1 MARATPSG
9 ATNRLTSILEPE
21 NFTMK
26 TRILTACCLALV
38 AITATRADE
47 PKDVTKDAKKP
58 RIEVCFVLDTTG
70 SMSGLIEGAKEKIW
84 SIANEMIA
92 AKPTPELK
100 LALIGYRDR
109 GDEYVTRLTDL
120 TADID
125 AIHGKL
131 MEFTAN
137 GGGDGP
143 ESVNQALHEAVT
155 KVSWSDDRDVL
166 KIVFL
171 VGDAPPHMDYE
182 QDVRYPEVCQAAMKR
197 DLVINAVQCGQE
209 GETTK
214 VWKEIAKLAEGKY
227 IPLVQTGGMV
237 RIAAPQDEQIAALNR
252 EIGGTLIGFGDA
264 RARSSVVA
272 KQAAAEAAAPAATA
286 DRLSYNA
293 ATRRTVQGGGELIDQ
308 LDRGEV
314 KLDDVQEEAL
324 PEEFRGLDE
333 KQLAAAVEAK
343 RAKRKEIQA
352 RLEKLLEERNA
363 FIVAEKKR
371 LAESGKGDS
380 FDEEVSGTVREQA
393 ARKGIEYAK

>member
-1 MARATPSG
+1 MTP
-9 ATNRLTSILEPE
+9 
-21 NFTMK
+21 
-26 TRILTACCLALV
+26 RILTACLLPVLAI
-38 AITATRADE
+38 AAARGDE
-47 PKDVTKDAKKP
+47 PKEPAKKP

-109 GDEYVTRLTDL
+109 GDEYVTKLTDL

-125 AIHGKL
+125 TIHAKL

-155 KVSWSDDRDVL
+155 KVAWSDDRDVL

-197 DLVINAVQCGQE
+197 DLVINSVQCGQE

-214 VWKEIAKLAEGKY
+214 VWQEIAKLAEGKY
-227 IPLVQTGGMV
+227 IALVQTGGMV
-237 RIAAPQDEQIAALNR
+237 RIAAPQDEEIAALNR
-252 EIGGTLIGFGDA
+252 EIGGTLIGYGAADA
-264 RARSSVVA
+264 RRGVAA
-272 KQAAAEAAAPAATA
+272 KQAAAEAAAPAAAA

-293 ATRRTVQGGGELIDQ
+293 ATGRAVQGGGELIDS
-308 LDRGEV
+308 LERGEV
-314 KLDDVQEEAL
+314 TLEDLDSDKL
-324 PEEFRGLDE
+324 PEEMRDLDE

-343 RAKRKEIQA
+343 RVQRKEIQA
-352 RLEKLLEERNA
+352 KLDKLLAERNA
-363 FIVAEKKR
+363 FIVAERKR
-371 LAESGKGDS
+371 LAEAGKGDS

>member
-1 MARATPSG
+1 MLSPFQTVPH
-9 ATNRLTSILEPE
+9 LE
-21 NFTMK
+21 NTTMK
-26 TRILTACCLALV
+26 TSFLTTCCLALLV
-38 AITATRADE
+38 TAAARGDE
-47 PKDVTKDAKKP
+47 PKDVAPDAPKP

-70 SMSGLIEGAKEKIW
+70 SMGGLIEGAKEKIW

-109 GDEYVTRLTDL
+109 GDEYVTKLTDL

-125 AIHGKL
+125 AIHARL
-131 MEFTAN
+131 TEFTAN

-155 KVSWSDDRDVL
+155 KVSWTADRDVL

-182 QDVRYPEVCQAAMKR
+182 QDVRYPEVCQAAVKQ
-197 DLVINAVQCGQE
+197 DLVINAVQCGEQA
-209 GETTK
+209 ETATI
-214 VWKEIAKLAEGKY
+214 WREIAKLAEGKY

-237 RIAAPQDEQIAALNR
+237 RIAAPQDDEIAALNR
-252 EIGGTLIGFGDA
+252 EIGGTLIGYGA
-264 RARSSVVA
+264 AESQRAVYA
-272 KQAAAEAAAPAATA
+272 KQAAAEAAAPAAAA

-293 ATRRTVQGGGELIDQ
+293 ATGRAVQGGGELIDS
-308 LDRGEV
+308 LERGEV
-314 KLDDVQEEAL
+314 TLADVEAEDL
-324 PEEFRGLDE
+324 PEELRGLDE

-352 RLEKLLEERNA
+352 RLEKLLEDRNA
-363 FIVAEKKR
+363 FVVAERKR
-371 LAESGKGDS
+371 LTAAGKGDS
-380 FDEEVSGTVREQA
+380 FDEEVSVAVREQA
-393 ARKGIEYAK
+393 ARKGIEYGK

>member
-1 MARATPSG
+1 
-9 ATNRLTSILEPE
+9 
-21 NFTMK
+21 
-26 TRILTACCLALV
+26 
-38 AITATRADE
+38 
-47 PKDVTKDAKKP
+47 
-58 RIEVCFVLDTTG
+58 
-70 SMSGLIEGAKEKIW
+70 MSGLIEGAKEKIW

-109 GDEYVTRLTDL
+109 GDEYVTKLTDL

-125 AIHGKL
+125 AIHGTL
-131 MEFTAN
+131 MEFSAN

-155 KVSWSDDRDVL
+155 KVSWSGDRDVL

-182 QDVRYPEVCQAAMKR
+182 QDVRYPEVCQAAMKK

-209 GETTK
+209 DETAK
-214 VWKEIAKLAEGKY
+214 IWKEIAKLAEGKY

-252 EIGGTLIGFGDA
+252 EIGGTLIGYGDA
-264 RARSSVVA
+264 GARRGVVA

-293 ATRRTVQGGGELIDQ
+293 ATGRAVQGGGELIDQ

-314 KLDDVQEEAL
+314 KLDDVKEEAL

-333 KQLAAAVEAK
+333 KQLAAAVDAK

-352 RLEKLLEERNA
+352 RLEKLLEERNT
-363 FIVAEKKR
+363 FIIAEKKR

-393 ARKGIEYAK
+393 ARKGIEYKK

>member
-1 MARATPSG
+1 MMP
-9 ATNRLTSILEPE
+9 
-21 NFTMK
+21 
-26 TRILTACCLALV
+26 RILTACCLSLL
-38 AITATRADE
+38 AIAAARGDQPKE
-47 PKDVTKDAKKP
+47 PAKKP

-109 GDEYVTRLTDL
+109 GDEYVTKLTDL

-125 AIHGKL
+125 AIHAKL

-155 KVSWSDDRDVL
+155 NIAWSDDRAVL

-209 GETTK
+209 DETAK
-214 VWKEIAKLAEGKY
+214 IWKEIAKLAEGKY

-237 RIAAPQDEQIAALNR
+237 RIAAPQDNEIAALNR
-252 EIGGTLIGFGDA
+252 EISGTLIGYGQTDA
-264 RARSSVVA
+264 RQSVVA

-293 ATRRTVQGGGELIDQ
+293 ATGRAVQGEGELIDS
-308 LDRGEV
+308 LERGQV
-314 KLDDVQEEAL
+314 KLRELKAEEL
-324 PEEFRGLDE
+324 PEELRGLDE
-333 KQLAAAVEAK
+333 QQLAAAVEAK
-343 RAKRKEIQA
+343 RVKRKEIQA
-352 RLEKLLEERNA
+352 KLDTLLAERNT
-363 FIVAEKKR
+363 FIVAERKR

-393 ARKGIEYAK
+393 ARKGIEYAKEGHP

>member
-1 MARATPSG
+1 
-9 ATNRLTSILEPE
+9 
-21 NFTMK
+21 MK
-26 TRILTACCLALV
+26 TRILTTCCLALL
-38 AITATRADE
+38 ATTAARADDPKE
-47 PKDVTKDAKKP
+47 PAKKP

-109 GDEYVTRLTDL
+109 GDEYVTKLTDL

-125 AIHGKL
+125 EIHGKL
-131 MEFTAN
+131 MEFSAN

-237 RIAAPQDEQIAALNR
+237 RIAAPQDEQIATLNR
-252 EIGGTLIGFGDA
+252 EIGGTLIGYGDPGA
-264 RARSSVVA
+264 RRGVAA

-293 ATRRTVQGGGELIDQ
+293 ATGRTVQGGGELIDQ
-308 LDRGEV
+308 LERGEV
-314 KLDDVQEEAL
+314 KLDDIKAADL

-333 KQLAAAVEAK
+333 QELATAVEAR

-352 RLEKLLEERNA
+352 RLEKLLEERNT
-363 FIVAEKKR
+363 FIIAEKKR
-371 LAESGKGDS
+371 IAESGKGDS

-393 ARKGIEYAK
+393 ARKGIEYGK

>member
-1 MARATPSG
+1 MTP
-9 ATNRLTSILEPE
+9 
-21 NFTMK
+21 
-26 TRILTACCLALV
+26 RILTACLLPVLAI
-38 AITATRADE
+38 AAARGDE
-47 PKDVTKDAKKP
+47 PKDPAKKP

-109 GDEYVTRLTDL
+109 GDEYVTKLTDL

-125 AIHGKL
+125 TIHAKL

-155 KVSWSDDRDVL
+155 KVAWSDDRDVL

-197 DLVINAVQCGQE
+197 DLVINSVQCGQE

-214 VWKEIAKLAEGKY
+214 VWQEIAKLAEGKY
-227 IPLVQTGGMV
+227 IALVQTGGMV
-237 RIAAPQDEQIAALNR
+237 RIAAPQDEEIAALNR
-252 EIGGTLIGFGDA
+252 EIGGTLIGYGAADA
-264 RARSSVVA
+264 RRGVAA
-272 KQAAAEAAAPAATA
+272 KQAAAEAAAPAAAA

-293 ATRRTVQGGGELIDQ
+293 ATGRAVQGGGELIDS
-308 LDRGEV
+308 LERGEV
-314 KLDDVQEEAL
+314 TLEDLESDKL
-324 PEEFRGLDE
+324 PEEMRDLDE

-343 RAKRKEIQA
+343 RVQRKEIQA
-352 RLEKLLEERNA
+352 KLDKLLAERNA
-363 FIVAEKKR
+363 FIVAERKR
-371 LAESGKGDS
+371 LAEAGKGDS

>member
-1 MARATPSG
+1 V
-9 ATNRLTSILEPE
+9 TNFKLRTELPALE
-21 NFTMK
+21 NVTMK
-26 TRILTACCLALV
+26 TPILTACCLTLL
-38 AITATRADE
+38 ATGPAWADE
-47 PKDVTKDAKKP
+47 PKDVAKDAKKP

-109 GDEYVTRLTDL
+109 GDEYVTKLTDL

-131 MEFTAN
+131 MEFSAN

-209 GETTK
+209 HETTK

-252 EIGGTLIGFGDA
+252 EIGGTLIGYGDA

-293 ATRRTVQGGGELIDQ
+293 ATGRTVQGGGELIDQ

-314 KLDDVQEEAL
+314 KLDDVKEEAL

-363 FIVAEKKR
+363 FIIAEKKR
-371 LAESGKGDS
+371 IAESGKGDS

-393 ARKGIEYAK
+393 ARKGIEYDK

>member
-1 MARATPSG
+1 MTP
-9 ATNRLTSILEPE
+9 
-21 NFTMK
+21 
-26 TRILTACCLALV
+26 RILTACLLPLLAI
-38 AITATRADE
+38 AAAHGDDPKE
-47 PKDVTKDAKKP
+47 PAKKL

-92 AKPTPELK
+92 AKPTPELE

-109 GDEYVTRLTDL
+109 GDEYVTKLTDL

-125 AIHGKL
+125 AIHAKL

-155 KVSWSDDRDVL
+155 KIAWSDDREVL

-209 GETTK
+209 GETAK

-237 RIAAPQDEQIAALNR
+237 RIAAPQDDEIAALNR
-252 EIGGTLIGFGDA
+252 EIGGTLIGYGDA
-264 RARSSVVA
+264 GTRRGVAA
-272 KQAAAEAAAPAATA
+272 KQAAAETAAPAAAA

-293 ATRRTVQGGGELIDQ
+293 ATGRAVQGGGELIDS
-308 LDRGEV
+308 LERGEA
-314 KLDDVQEEAL
+314 KLEDLEADEL
-324 PEEFRGLDE
+324 PEELRGLDE
-333 KQLAAAVEAK
+333 QQLAAAVEAK
-343 RAKRKEIQA
+343 RAKRKEIQT
-352 RLEKLLEERNA
+352 RLDKLLAERNA
-363 FIVAEKKR
+363 FIVAERKR
-371 LAESGKGDS
+371 LAESGQGDS
-380 FDEEVSGTVREQA
+380 FDEAVSGTVREQA
-393 ARKGIEYAK
+393 ARKGIDYSK